1 MALSRKERYELKQA
15 RRKQNRELRKH
26 GLEVLQGEHWAK
38 LDKTAQIGKLQ
49 RIAEREVRLRQH
61 LNNTA
66 DHGLDAAERAA
77 AAEAKRKLNNKW
89 YNRGA
94 ASVVGYWDKT
104 QKPGVCIQIQG

>member
-1 MALSRKERYELKQA
+1 MALSRQERYELKQA

-49 RIAEREVRLRQH
+49 RTAEREVRLRTS
-61 LNNTA
+61 LNHIIDTGVA
-66 DHGLDAAERAA
+66 SERAA
-77 AAEAKRKLNNKW
+77 AAKAKRKLNNKW

-94 ASVVGYWDKT
+94 ASVVGYWDRT